1 LGKEGSVND
10 LGNKYA
16 VAALREKRAKIAGEI
31 VQLKKQLAWKQE
43 QLANVDK
50 TLPLFDPDCDP
61 ATIPA
66 KRTYTRVHLF
76 KQGELTGSIL
86 DALREAGSPLAAAD
100 VVSAVLAATGA
111 GEAARKG
118 MAHRVRAS
126 LQYLDRERKM
136 VTKEGKG
143 RAVTWAL
150 ASKSSRAPLRGV
162 SL

>member
-1 LGKEGSVND
+1 MND

-16 VAALREKRAKIAGEI
+16 LAALREKRAKIAGEI
-31 VQLKKQLAWKQE
+31 EQLKKQLAWKQE

-50 TLPLFDPDCDP
+50 TLPLFDPDYEP
-61 ATIPA
+61 GSIKA

-86 DALREAGSPLAAAD
+86 DALRKAQKPLATAD

-118 MAHRVRAS
+118 MVHRVRAS
-126 LQYLDRERKM
+126 LQYLDRERKLI
-136 VTKEGKG
+136 VKAGSGK
-143 RAVTWAL
+143 AVRWSL
-150 ASKSSRAPLRGV
+150 AAGDPLRGRTN
-162 SL
+162 SAI